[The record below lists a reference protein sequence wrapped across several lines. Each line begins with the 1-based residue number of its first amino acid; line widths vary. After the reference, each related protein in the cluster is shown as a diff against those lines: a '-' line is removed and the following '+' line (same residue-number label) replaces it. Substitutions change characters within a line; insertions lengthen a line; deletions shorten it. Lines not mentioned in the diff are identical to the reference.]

1 VELPLL
7 FRSRALSQWAMA
19 RQTRRYRWEWE
30 ETRRKCRLVRSGL
43 VVPCP
48 GRYAR
53 PPAPVDQESEG
64 EEEEAE
70 AARNRTGPTTACT
83 KQRAPPKRRCGRVAL
98 DWRRRPPGRRRTLA
112 GLGLGAP
119 THGMG
124 MGMGMARVRGTYG
137 AEGRKQKR
145 RHGT

>member
-1 VELPLL
+1 MGVGGDEAQMPPGPVW
-7 FRSRALSQWAMA
+7 FGRAVSRTLRTPPGTSGSGI
-19 RQTRRYRWEWE
+19 RR
-30 ETRRKCRLVRSGL
+30 RRAG
-43 VVPCP
+43 
-48 GRYAR
+48 G
-53 PPAPVDQESEG
+53 G
-64 EEEEAE
+64 E
-70 AARNRTGPTTACT
+70 AARNRTGHRPTGHSMHEAARTTEAT
-83 KQRAPPKRRCGRVAL
+83 VRASGLAAL